1 MFIFRQISSK
11 INTAFISIGLICLM
25 LFVTMVTFSAGIS
38 IAHASSQAV
47 KSAAPYDIS
56 ITKSIYQGD
65 TQTQPTEN
73 KKVTETFQLQR
84 SIRLVFQKLY

>member
-1 MFIFRQISSK
+1 
-11 INTAFISIGLICLM
+11 M

-73 KKVTETFQLQR
+73 KKVTETFQLQ
-84 SIRLVFQKLY
+84 SQLDLYSKNSVSYTHLVLRL

>member
-47 KSAAPYDIS
+47 KSAAP
-56 ITKSIYQGD
+56 
-65 TQTQPTEN
+65 
-73 KKVTETFQLQR
+73 L
-84 SIRLVFQKLY
+84 